1 MALRY
6 FPFLLGLALLGALLG
21 ACRQNQSAADGADP
35 AVDTR
40 VLPFDRPLV
49 RMALHDSFNGSVLV
63 VLPDTVFEQTYRQA
77 GAPAAMHT
85 ASNWRYPI
93 GELNQLLL
101 RAAYFRLADQGR
113 LLLNAPVDKYL
124 PDLPEAA
131 VINYRMLLDHRA
143 GLPDVLPE
151 GAPLSELRLVSP
163 PGTEEHYSTLGYRL
177 LAAALARMLGT
188 SPAEV
193 IRVQVLEPAGMTNT
207 GVLDLE
213 DPVGNLAVGHSDIT
227 GAWAPVPLSE
237 FAPAA
242 GLTDARGALADLPEY
257 YSTISDL
264 FYLAQY
270 LPESG
275 FLKGELKQPGVR
287 PGYRSYFYSGLE
299 AGYTVVVLSNS
310 EAVSMGEVVGV
321 LRGGAGDVIS
331 GRGK

>member
-6 FPFLLGLALLGALLG
+6 FPILLGLALLGA
-21 ACRQNQSAADGADP
+21 CRQNPSAADGDGP
-35 AVDTR
+35 AANSGA
-40 VLPFDRPLV
+40 LPFDRPLA

-63 VLPDTVFEQTYRQA
+63 ALPDTVFEQTYRQA
-77 GAPAAMHT
+77 SAPAAMHT

-227 GAWAPVPLSE
+227 GAWAAVPLDE
-237 FAPAA
+237 FAAPPAIA
-242 GLTDARGALADLPEY
+242 DGAGALAALPEY
-257 YSTISDL
+257 YSTTSDL

-270 LPESG
+270 LPESA
-275 FLKGELKQPGVR
+275 FLKGALKQPGVR
-287 PGYRSYFYSGLE
+287 PGYRSYFYAQLDPRY
-299 AGYTVVVLSNS
+299 AVVVLSNS
-310 EAVSMGEVVGV
+310 EAVAMGEVVGV
-321 LRGGAGDVIS
+321 LLDGAEFLASVETE
-331 GRGK
+331 